1 MVRRFLFNVYG
12 KSNLKKKKKKTP
24 AYYYDKREIF
34 VSGF

>member
-12 KSNLKKKKKKTP
+12 KSNLKKKKKNP